1 MTKCL
6 VTRDYEG
13 EFYQKPFVS
22 TSCCRENPK
31 IYPFLQIISWNR
43 FTLLLKMKRQFGK
56 QKPTFFPSDYCFY
69 GSKELTQELN
79 TRKISEIEIAF
90 LALFQHVD
98 FKDFYQKPVWTNE
111 KFNFAEKKIS
121 LNQLFSNFIF
131 TKFLPKCVVWKKEK
145 FCLAEKIFREINY
158 LVTSLFSKSVAF
170 TKFFS
175 KRCVREVMY
184 IISTLCDVISQNF
197 TLLFFFG
204 LCMYVSFGQ
213 SKKSLCAKC

>member
-22 TSCCRENPK
+22 T
-31 IYPFLQIISWNR
+31 FLQIISWNR
-43 FTLLLKMKRQFGK
+43 FTLLLKIKRQFGK
-56 QKPTFFPSDYCFY
+56 QKSTFFPSNYCFY
-69 GSKELTQELN
+69 GTKELTQELN

-131 TKFLPKCVVWKKEK
+131 TKFLPRCVVVWKKEK

-158 LVTSLFSKSVAF
+158 LFSN
-170 TKFFS
+170 FF
-175 KRCVREVMY
+175 
-184 IISTLCDVISQNF
+184 I
-197 TLLFFFG
+197 
-204 LCMYVSFGQ
+204 
-213 SKKSLCAKC
+213 